1 MPSSPLLGTLTALHC
16 FHARRKSSL
25 TGAGSRVRDHLIE
38 CMDGQARVGVLPV
51 SMFGSTY
58 T

>member
-1 MPSSPLLGTLTALHC
+1 MPSSPFAPTLQC
-16 FHARRKSSL
+16 FHCHVRRKGNL
-25 TGAGSRVRDHLIE
+25 TRAGSRVRDHLIE